1 MDIGKDISFAKQVSE
16 LNVPK
21 GDFIVRQGE
30 DSDKIFFIRAGTCAI
45 QKRVKYTKTNAIP
58 TPSGFTYEEVTI
70 DKSVEVLECGIGD
83 FFGHQSMLD
92 GAASYITAVALTNVQ
107 LLVASKEFAFTMFGF
122 RGTMEKLRQDAKR
135 FLTDPQI
142 IDTLERSIKQRL
154 MYAEAISH
162 VQMEGHVKD
171 EGTIM
176 KFEDAIPQPLAHT
189 VHGKERYDGGTL
201 GHHDIHKAAT
211 LKSRKKGSRRKRRIK
226 VMSGE
231 ISFDLGQRMKNGDKK
246 VKISPKEINGYVS
259 RTKEK
264 LERRGST
271 TKIDDENLE
280 LHQLKEKIQL
290 KKIYLKRNEPKV

>member
-1 MDIGKDISFAKQVSE
+1 
-16 LNVPK
+16 
-21 GDFIVRQGE
+21 
-30 DSDKIFFIRAGTCAI
+30 
-45 QKRVKYTKTNAIP
+45 
-58 TPSGFTYEEVTI
+58 
-70 DKSVEVLECGIGD
+70 
-83 FFGHQSMLD
+83 MLD

-154 MYAEAISH
+154 MYADAISH

-201 GHHDIHKAAT
+201 GHHFDIHKAVNF
-211 LKSRKKGSRRKRRIK
+211 KKAEKKEADRKRRIK

-231 ISFDLGQRMKNGDKK
+231 ISFDLGQRMKAWGTKGKK
-246 VKISPKEINGYVS
+246 LVRRKSMVMFREQK
-259 RTKEK
+259 KK

-271 TKIDDENLE
+271 TKIDDMKNLE
-280 LHQLKEKIQL
+280 LPPAERKNTIKENL
-290 KKIYLKRNEPKV
+290 FKKKSRPKGMKRLRRRNSVM